1 MIISKK
7 LSSYLSG
14 EDIRAARY
22 YYYRPVI
29 RFAAL
34 FFVIMLGTCF
44 VCQAAWYFY
53 TDQKI
58 KKLNDTNAG
67 TIIYQEAMKIDTEL
81 SKRVELARKA
91 RPKNIDA
98 KKMLAAIFQDV
109 PKGMSFT
116 AISISPEKTSVSGSA
131 DNIDIVN
138 AFCNV
143 VSNDHQKAVMDFV
156 ENKDN
161 KTKFVISIARK
172 EAAATKE
179 GSGK

>member
-1 MIISKK
+1 
-7 LSSYLSG
+7 
-14 EDIRAARY
+14 
-22 YYYRPVI
+22 
-29 RFAAL
+29 
-34 FFVIMLGTCF
+34 
-44 VCQAAWYFY
+44 
-53 TDQKI
+53 
-58 KKLNDTNAG
+58 
-67 TIIYQEAMKIDTEL
+67 MKIDTEL

-116 AISISPEKTSVSGSA
+116 AISISTEKTSVNGLA

-143 VSNDHQKAVMDFV
+143 VSNDDQKAVMDFV

-161 KTKFVISIARK
+161 KTKFVISIAKK
-172 EAAATKE
+172 EATTKE